1 MNRPSAATLLGQ
13 NVQRLCNTQGI
24 SLDVLAQNL
33 GWSKQ
38 MLAHLKAGS
47 LDIPLDQVDPLC
59 LALDVRP
66 HDLFE
71 EVTMA
76 SNQGQQLRYG

>member
-1 MNRPSAATLLGQ
+1 MNRPSAATLLGR

-47 LDIPLDQVDPLC
+47 LDITLDQVDPLC

-76 SNQGQQLRYG
+76 SNQAQQLRYG